1 MMRVAL
7 LWCSLLL
14 LGPWRTVHAQYAGGA
29 GRGDGAALPPPSSTA
44 TAIHQGG
51 AGCGDAAW
59 MPSFALVSGAIHT
72 GGNGRGDRAYL
83 PVPLTLPE
91 VIFTG
96 GPGRGDDAV
105 LPPPMPLAEAI
116 FQGGAGHGDD
126 AVLPAP
132 LPLAAAIFQGG
143 AGRGDDAV
151 LPAPMALSTAIFS
164 GGTGR
169 GDHMVI
175 FSLPQDLL
183 LLARAWLEGPYDG
196 FFQMHDSLRAQGLIP
211 LTEPYTALVGVING
225 GGESIDPSVL
235 DTLGNG
241 NVVDWMLIEL
251 RSALDPAE
259 VVASR
264 CALILQN
271 GFIVDTDGSSPVGF
285 FDLAPGDYHVALRHR
300 NHLGVMSLM
309 AQSFTGG
316 TVLVDFTQPYT
327 LTYGTESRKSINSS
341 MALWAGD
348 VNHDGTIKYTG
359 AGNDR
364 DPILV
369 TVGSTTPNNVISDV
383 YSAGDV
389 NLDGVVKYTG
399 AGNDRDPILV
409 NVGSTTPN
417 NVRQAQLP

>member
-1 MMRVAL
+1 MRVGL
-7 LWCSLLL
+7 LLCSLLL
-14 LGPWRTVHAQYAGGA
+14 LGPWGTVHAQYAGGV
-29 GRGDGAALPPPSSTA
+29 GRGDGAALPPAPSIA
-44 TAIHQGG
+44 MAIHQGG

-59 MPSFALVSGAIHT
+59 MPSFAPVAGSIYT
-72 GGNGRGDRAYL
+72 GGAGRGDRADL
-83 PVPLTLPE
+83 PLPLTLSGA
-91 VIFTG
+91 IFSG

-105 LPPPMPLAEAI
+105 M
-116 FQGGAGHGDD
+116 
-126 AVLPAP
+126 PAP
-132 LPLAAAIFQGG
+132 LQLPVAIFQGG
-143 AGRGDDAV
+143 AGRGDDAL
-151 LPAPMALSTAIFS
+151 LPAPLPLAAAIYS
-164 GGTGR
+164 GGVGR

-175 FSLPQDLL
+175 FSMPQDLL

-211 LTEPYTALVGVING
+211 LTEPYTALGFGVING
-225 GGESIDPSVL
+225 GGESIAPSVL

-300 NHLGVMSLM
+300 NHLGVMSLVP
-309 AQSFTGG
+309 QSFTGG

-327 LTYGTESRKSINSS
+327 LTYGTEARKSINAS

-359 AGNDR
+359 ELNDR
-364 DPILV
+364 DPILTAIGGV
-369 TVGSTTPNNVISDV
+369 VPTAVSSGYLTE
-383 YSAGDV
+383 DV
-389 NLDGVVKYTG
+389 NMDGQAKYTG
-399 AGNDRDPILV
+399 EGNDRDIILQNIGGTV
-409 NVGSTTPN
+409 PTNTREG
-417 NVRQAQLP
+417 QLP